1 MAIDR
6 RSHPD
11 GASFSVSTSV
21 HGPGRTIY
29 VSGVLAP
36 GQTLA
41 DQTAGCFDEIEN
53 VLRAEGATLA
63 DVARITTYVTSL
75 EDYGEFSRVRAERF
89 AGALPASTAVQVAG
103 LLQDALVEI
112 DAVAFLD
119 T

>member
-1 MAIDR
+1 MPIDR
-6 RSHPD
+6 QPHPD

-36 GQTLA
+36 GDTLA
-41 DQTAGCFDEIEN
+41 QQTAGCFDEIEE
-53 VLRAEGATLA
+53 VLRAAGGTLA
-63 DVARITTYVTSL
+63 DVARITTYLTSL
-75 EDYGEFSRVRAERF
+75 EEYGEFARVRAERF

-103 LLQDALVEI
+103 LLLDALVEI